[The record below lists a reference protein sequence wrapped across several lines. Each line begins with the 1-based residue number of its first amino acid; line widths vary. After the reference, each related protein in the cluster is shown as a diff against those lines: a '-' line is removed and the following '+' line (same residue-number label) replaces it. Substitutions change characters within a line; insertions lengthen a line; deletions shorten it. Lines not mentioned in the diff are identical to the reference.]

1 MTLNSYFPSLLTY
14 PRKFWPLS
22 IAYFFFMIS
31 FNMIIPELDDFLTL
45 LGGAKYLGWILSL
58 FAIAS
63 LLVRPFSGKLT
74 DIIGRIPVAVF
85 GGIINLLAGLLYPLF
100 YSVPYFLGLRFAH
113 GISAGFTP
121 TGLTAYVADIIPDNK
136 RGEIMGVLGVF
147 VSAGIAV
154 GQPLGSFIANDF
166 GVKTMFYTGS
176 ILALIALAIVCSF
189 KETLEQKEKFK
200 WTHLKISRYD
210 LFDRD
215 VVFPFWIMMSIAVIY
230 GNLLT
235 IIPDFSTY
243 MGVKNQGLF
252 FSYFVFFS
260 MVVRFFMGKTS
271 DDLGR
276 IMILRIGAITMLA
289 GLIGLSFVQTQ
300 TQFFAMGSFLGLG
313 MGIISPTLLAFTFD
327 LSKKENRGRAS
338 STYFIALEAGIAIG
352 AISAGYL
359 YNQQEERMT
368 WAVYGAIA
376 AACITVILL
385 FMTRR
390 FNINRTV

>member
-1 MTLNSYFPSLLTY
+1 
-14 PRKFWPLS
+14 
-22 IAYFFFMIS
+22 
-31 FNMIIPELDDFLTL
+31 MIIPELDDFLTL

-63 LLVRPFSGKLT
+63 LLVRPISGKLT
-74 DIIGRIPVAVF
+74 DSIGRMPVVIL
-85 GGIINLLAGLLYPLF
+85 GGFINLIAGLLYPFF
-100 YSVPYFLGLRFAH
+100 YSVPYFLGLRFVH
-113 GISAGFTP
+113 GIGAGFTP
-121 TGLTAYVADIIPDNK
+121 TGLTAYVADIIPDEK

-147 VSAGIAV
+147 VSAGIAI
-154 GQPLGSFIANDF
+154 GQPLGSFIANNFSVDI
-166 GVKTMFYTGS
+166 MFYTGS
-176 ILALIALAIVCSF
+176 VLALIALIIVVTF
-189 KETLEQKEKFK
+189 KETLEKKEKFN
-200 WTHLKISRYD
+200 WSHLKINRFD

-215 VVFPFWIMMSIAVIY
+215 VIFPFWIMLCIAVIY

-235 IIPDFSTY
+235 VIPDFSIY

-276 IMILRIGAITMLA
+276 IIILRIGAITMLA
-289 GLIGLSFVQTQ
+289 GLVGLSFVESQ

-352 AISAGYL
+352 ALSAGYL
-359 YNQQEERMT
+359 YNQQEERMP
-368 WAVYGAIA
+368 WAIYGAIA
-376 AACITVILL
+376 AALVTVVLL
-385 FMTRR
+385 FMNRN
-390 FNINRTV
+390 FNLDRTD